1 MRTRVYTKPRICLF
15 FLGIFS
21 LLFLLSNVSIASG
34 FPFRAIA
41 IGDSVPALS
50 FQGITDGSTVTIESL
65 KGSPAVLVFW
75 GADMETKKARSL
87 KTFKAIEEIMPFL
100 EERKVKVLLVNAQGD
115 EKGLMQEVVS
125 ELSGKIPSYM
135 DEAKKAY
142 GDLGI
147 FVVPSVL
154 LIDKDS
160 KVVSGLGYSH
170 DFTDR
175 MKGEVA
181 VMLGEKTRAEV
192 EKELRPEMK
201 EKSEEEKKL
210 GRHVEMAMVM
220 IKRGQVDSAI
230 SELQKAIAIKPDM
243 VEAQA
248 HLGCLYIDKGQL
260 EEANKALG
268 KALELDDGYL
278 PANICDARIMAEEGQ
293 IDDALG
299 DLKALMFRN
308 SRNAELHFTVGT
320 LLEKQEKY
328 AEAAKEYRKAYELV
342 SKEVA
347 FEE

>member
-1 MRTRVYTKPRICLF
+1 LF
-15 FLGIFS
+15 FIGIFC
-21 LLFLLSNVSIASG
+21 LLFFFCNVSIASS
-34 FPFRAIA
+34 FPFRAVS
-41 IGDSVPALS
+41 IGDPVPSLT
-50 FQGITDGSTVTIESL
+50 FQGITDGSAVTIESL
-65 KGSPAVLVFW
+65 KGNPVALVFW
-75 GADMETKKARSL
+75 GADMDTKKTRSL
-87 KTFKAIEEIMPFL
+87 KTFKATEEILPFL
-100 EERKVKVLLVNAQGD
+100 QERKVKVLLINAQGD
-115 EKGLMQEVVS
+115 SKEVMQEVVS
-125 ELSGKIPSYM
+125 ELSGNMPVYM
-135 DEAKKAY
+135 DQAQKAY

-154 LIDKDS
+154 LVDKDG
-160 KVVSGLGYSH
+160 KVAAGLGYSH

-175 MKGEVA
+175 LKGEVA

-201 EKSEEEKKL
+201 EKSEEEKKS
-210 GRHVEMAMVM
+210 GRHLEMAMVM

-260 EEANKALG
+260 EEAKKALD
-268 KALELDDGYL
+268 KAYELDDGYL

-308 SRNAELHFTVGT
+308 ARNAELHYTVGT

-328 AEAAKEYRKAYELV
+328 AEAAKEYRKAFELV
-342 SKEVA
+342 SKEVKS
-347 FEE
+347 E